1 MHTEDPFG
9 TELLTTDMK
18 AAEKFYSTVV
28 GWTVK
33 PFGSAEQPYDIF
45 NRAGE
50 VGIGGVM
57 KIPPGMNFPP
67 HWIMYVAVD
76 RHRGHHQEDR
86 GAWRQVTGSA
96 DGRPQRRQAA
106 VDA

>member
-1 MHTEDPFG
+1 MQ
-9 TELLTTDMK
+9 

-33 PFGSAEQPYDIF
+33 PFGGAEQPYDIF
-45 NRAGE
+45 NRASE

-67 HWIMYVAVD
+67 H
-76 RHRGHHQEDR
+76 
-86 GAWRQVTGSA
+86 
-96 DGRPQRRQAA
+96 
-106 VDA
+106 